1 MPLTQNDL
9 EALKRLLDE
18 AETDTSPDPHIRLL
32 TALGPFLPPDR
43 QQRLSAAIGLVKY
56 LKNGEFPKD

>member
-9 EALKRLLDE
+9 ETLKRLLDE
-18 AETDTSPDPHIRLL
+18 AETDSSPDPHIRLL

-43 QQRLSAAIGLVKY
+43 QQRLPTAIGLVKY
-56 LKNGEFPKD
+56 LKGGENPA

>member
-9 EALKRLLDE
+9 ENLKRLLDE
-18 AETDTSPDPHIRLL
+18 AETESSPDPHIRLL

-43 QQRLSAAIGLVKY
+43 QQRLPMAIGLVKF
-56 LKNGEFPKD
+56 LKGGENNA